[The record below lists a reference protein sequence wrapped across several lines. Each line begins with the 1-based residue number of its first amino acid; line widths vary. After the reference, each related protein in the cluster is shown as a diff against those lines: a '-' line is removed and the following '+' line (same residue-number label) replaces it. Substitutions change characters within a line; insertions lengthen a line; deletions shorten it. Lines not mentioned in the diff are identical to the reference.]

1 MLWKT
6 VQSRTS
12 NKCNTANILILTERD
27 MAMTNENLITDTFN
41 FSKLVAKNMCFH
53 LTMLI
58 N

>member
-1 MLWKT
+1 MDI
-6 VQSRTS
+6 
-12 NKCNTANILILTERD
+12 NKVNGAKCFGKPCSQELILTERD
-27 MAMTNENLITDTFN
+27 MAMTNEKLITNTFN

>member
-1 MLWKT
+1 MFWKT
-6 VQSRTS
+6 AQPRTS

-27 MAMTNENLITDTFN
+27 MAMTNEKLITNTFN